1 MSLSSLYPNSYVFG
15 TGDRMKAEK
24 RKTSGRLSIYPPSDN
39 ICNKISID
47 SIQHK
52 NNGQYCIL
60 VLPLHPSL
68 HSEKV
73 SNSILNMNEE
83 HLVQDKNILAPSI
96 GADIEVYADTINVQ
110 PSLMQQ

>member
-1 MSLSSLYPNSYVFG
+1 
-15 TGDRMKAEK
+15 MKAEK
-24 RKTSGRLSIYPPSDN
+24 RKTSGRLSMYLPSDN
-39 ICNKISID
+39 ICDKISID

-52 NNGQYCIL
+52 KNCIL

-83 HLVQDKNILAPSI
+83 HLVQDKNILALGQI
-96 GADIEVYADTINVQ
+96 
-110 PSLMQQ
+110 